1 MLRPQPHTTHDG
13 NVRSYIP
20 VPDVTAARN
29 REVLVVRTFWILE
42 GDGCSAL
49 LLLPLPLLSSPFL
62 TGVVAV
68 LRVMKRRS
76 GVAVELPEPSRE
88 PYWEAN
94 CCRRSS
100 LYCAIRSARRRC
112 VSAPPS
118 GEQDVAIPSKDGA
131 FDVDDVRRSLKH

>member
-1 MLRPQPHTTHDG
+1 MRSYTSPNSSEFKKARYAKTTTPYNTDG
-13 NVRSYIP
+13 NVSTYIP
-20 VPDVTAARN
+20 VPDVAAARN
-29 REVLVVRTFWILE
+29 LEVLVVRTFCILE

-88 PYWEAN
+88 PY
-94 CCRRSS
+94 
-100 LYCAIRSARRRC
+100 
-112 VSAPPS
+112 
-118 GEQDVAIPSKDGA
+118 
-131 FDVDDVRRSLKH
+131 

>member
-1 MLRPQPHTTHDG
+1 MAPKILNSYTSPNNPEFTKTRCGKTATPYNTDG
-13 NVRSYIP
+13 NVSTYIP

-29 REVLVVRTFWILE
+29 LEVLVVRTFWILE

-88 PYWEAN
+88 PY
-94 CCRRSS
+94 
-100 LYCAIRSARRRC
+100 
-112 VSAPPS
+112 
-118 GEQDVAIPSKDGA
+118 
-131 FDVDDVRRSLKH
+131 

>member
-1 MLRPQPHTTHDG
+1 
-13 NVRSYIP
+13 VA
-20 VPDVTAARN
+20 AARN
-29 REVLVVRTFWILE
+29 LEVLVVRTFCILE

-88 PYWEAN
+88 PY
-94 CCRRSS
+94 
-100 LYCAIRSARRRC
+100 
-112 VSAPPS
+112 
-118 GEQDVAIPSKDGA
+118 
-131 FDVDDVRRSLKH
+131 